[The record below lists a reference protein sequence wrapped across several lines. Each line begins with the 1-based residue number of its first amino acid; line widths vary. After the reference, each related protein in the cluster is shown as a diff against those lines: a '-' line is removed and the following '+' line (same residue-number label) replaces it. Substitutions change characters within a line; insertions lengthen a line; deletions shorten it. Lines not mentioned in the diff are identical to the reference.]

1 MYGLE
6 KGKKGEEDIF
16 MFDLERELKER
27 PGHAKEL
34 LSKAEKRMQ
43 EIKHVLR
50 EGANEKDFDKLGIL
64 LHGYT
69 SLQKVLKK
77 MVK

>member
-6 KGKKGEEDIF
+6 QGKKGVKKF
-16 MFDLERELKER
+16 VFDLEREIKER
-27 PGHAKEL
+27 PGHGKEL
-34 LSKAEKRMQ
+34 LAKAEKRIN
-43 EIKHVLR
+43 EIKQALR
-50 EGANEKDFDKLGIL
+50 EGAKGKDFDNLGIL

-77 MVK
+77 VK

>member
-6 KGKKGEEDIF
+6 KGKKGGEKF
-16 MFDLERELKER
+16 MFDLERDVKDR
-27 PGHAKEL
+27 PGYAKEL
-34 LSKAEKRMQ
+34 LSKAEKRMH
-43 EIKHVLR
+43 EIKQALR
-50 EGANEKDFDKLGIL
+50 EGAGEKDFDKLGVL

-77 MVK
+77 MTK